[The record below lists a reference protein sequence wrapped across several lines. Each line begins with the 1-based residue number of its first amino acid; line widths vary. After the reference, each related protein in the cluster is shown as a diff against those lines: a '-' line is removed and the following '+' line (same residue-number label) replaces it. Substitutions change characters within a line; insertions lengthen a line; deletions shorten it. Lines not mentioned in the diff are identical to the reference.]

1 MKKQILLLLVLCN
14 IITALQAQNFVQK
27 DFQFEIHATSTEK
40 IISKKIDLA
49 LNKTTP
55 FIALSAKLIGIADNE
70 DLRLFVW
77 ASLDGETK
85 KQWIELEHDHHV
97 ENNNQTIHFSPIF
110 LNSNTKNIRYKIFKK
125 QGVLNSSTLAF
136 HAFVP
141 DEIQPQQNIL
151 ETENNAS
158 RACSC
163 AQPSSVGRSSW
174 GSSYGL
180 TANSSCSSPSYT
192 TVTHLIVHHAAGAN
206 TSTNWAAVVA
216 SYWDYHVNSNGW
228 CDIGYNWLIDPNG
241 VLYVG
246 RGGGN
251 NVVGAHMCGYNQNTM
266 GVCMLGNFNT
276 ATPSVAAMDK
286 LTELLAWKCC
296 NSGINPLGSGT
307 INSYPGTMNNISG
320 HKDGCAPSYTDCP
333 GTNLYSQIP
342 TLRNSVNSYIN
353 NGCSKTSQPSNPV
366 NDYCS
371 GAIELTSQTSCNY
384 QQFSNAGASGS
395 LPAVSPCNG
404 FTAGVADDDVW
415 FKFTAVSTSHMVNLL
430 NGNSFDGVVDVRS
443 GTCNSSVSIGC
454 DDQPGT
460 TGILSSVSL
469 NNLTIGTTYFVRVY
483 HYGTGSGGSSFQV
496 CVTHSQMVCAA
507 PTGKTETS
515 ITGNAAQLSWNSVS
529 GATGYQ
535 VWYKKSGTPN
545 YTKVNVS
552 GNSFSLSNLDCNS
565 TYEWSVMT
573 NCGNGN
579 NSGQPNSFNS
589 FITLNDLPTANIQ
602 HTANGYEVSFV
613 VNASPN
619 TSSFSWNFGDNSATS
634 SQQNPVHT
642 YPATGVS
649 TNYTATLTITNYCG
663 SQTVNYPFTLV
674 PNCYFNL
681 SSNSIVIDSNFQTIN
696 VLLTNAENCPW
707 NASAQCNF
715 VAVSPASGSGSDSI
729 SITVAANNDTV
740 ARTCNIDIA
749 GETFSITQQGKKAAV
764 NCVFTLSADT
774 AIIDSNAQQ
783 VMVQLSNAANCN
795 WSVAGGCGFLN
806 VTPLAGSASQAIS
819 INVNANNDTT
829 TRICNLLISDKNFV
843 LIQHGKKPIKQ
854 TCQPPLPIPSLVA
867 NKCDLASTPAIADVN
882 YAWYKNGSLI
892 AGISGRFFTV
902 EDEKGYYYIVISDS
916 NGCTAQS
923 ADVYVDCEQAPTG
936 IIEANISSLIVKPN
950 PASQEI
956 SFVWNENEN
965 SATLSV
971 YNALG
976 EIVFAEQ
983 NFKTTLK
990 ISVENWASAIYFF
1003 SLKNS
1008 NVSLNGKFLVK
1019 H

>member
-1 MKKQILLLLVLCN
+1 MKKQLLLLLVLYN
-14 IITALQAQNFVQK
+14 IIIALHAQSYVQK
-27 DFQFEIHATSTEK
+27 DYLFEIKPTLNKGIVS
-40 IISKKIDLA
+40 SKIDLA

-55 FIALSAKLIGIADNE
+55 FIALSAKLNGYSDNE
-70 DLRLFVW
+70 NVQLFIW
-77 ASLDGETK
+77 AALDGENK
-85 KQWIELEHDHHV
+85 KQWIEMEQDHHV
-97 ENNNQTIHFSPIF
+97 ESRNQTIHFSPIF
-110 LNSNTKNIRYKIFKK
+110 LSANTKNIRYKILEK
-125 QGVLNSSTLAF
+125 QEELKSATLAF
-136 HAFVP
+136 HIFVP
-141 DEIQPQQNIL
+141 QEVQPQQDIL
-151 ETENNAS
+151 EIENSAS

-163 AQPSSVGRSSW
+163 AQPSSVSRSSW
-174 GSSYGL
+174 GSGYGL
-180 TANSSCSSPSYT
+180 SANSSCSNPSYT

-206 TSTNWAAVVA
+206 TSSNWAAVVA

-276 ATPSVAAMDK
+276 ASPSVAAMNK
-286 LTELLAWKCC
+286 LAELLAWKSC

-320 HKDGCAPSYTDCP
+320 HKDGCAPGYTDCP
-333 GTNLYSQIP
+333 GTNLYSQLSN
-342 TLRNSVNSYIN
+342 LRNSVNSYIN
-353 NGCSKTSQPSNPV
+353 NGCSHTSQPSNPG

-415 FKFTAVSTSHMVNLL
+415 FKFTAVSNSHTVQLL

-443 GTCNSSVSIGC
+443 GTCNSSISIGC
-454 DDQPGT
+454 DDQ
-460 TGILSSVSL
+460 TGSSGVLNSVSL
-469 NNLTIGTTYFVRVY
+469 NNLSIGTTYFVRVY

-496 CVTHSQMVCAA
+496 CVTHSQMVCAE
-507 PTGKTETS
+507 PIGKAETS
-515 ITGNAAQLSWNSVS
+515 VTGNAAQLNWNSVS
-529 GATGYQ
+529 GAAGYQ
-535 VWYKKSGTPN
+535 VWYKKSGSSS

-552 GNSFSLSNLDCNS
+552 GNSLSINNLDCN
-565 TYEWSVMT
+565 TAYEWGVMT
-573 NCGNGN
+573 DCGNGI
-579 NSGQPNSFNS
+579 NSGTPNSFKN
-589 FITLNDLPTANIQ
+589 FVTLNDLPTANIQ
-602 HTANGYEVSFV
+602 HTANGYEITFT

-619 TSSFSWNFGDNSATS
+619 TNSFSWNFGDGSVTS

-642 YPATGVS
+642 YPATGVPN
-649 TNYTATLTITNYCG
+649 NYTAVLTIANYCG
-663 SQTVNYPFTLV
+663 TQTISYPFTLV
-674 PNCYFNL
+674 PNCHFNL
-681 SSNSIVIDSNFQTIN
+681 GANSIVIDSNFQTIN
-696 VLLTNAENCPW
+696 AQLTNAENCPW
-707 NASAQCNF
+707 SVSAQCNF
-715 VAVSPASGSGSDSI
+715 VAVSPVSGNGSGTVT
-729 SITVAANNDTV
+729 ITVAANNDTTTRV
-740 ARTCNIDIA
+740 CNIDIA
-749 GETFSITQQGKKAAV
+749 GETFTITQQGKKTPA
-764 NCVFTLSADT
+764 NCLFALNADT

-783 VMVQLSNAANCN
+783 VVVQLSNAANCN

-806 VTPLAGSASQAIS
+806 VSPLTGSTSQTI
-819 INVNANNDTT
+819 IIDVNANNDTA
-829 TRICNLLISDKNFV
+829 TRICNLLISDKNYV

-854 TCQPPLPIPSLVA
+854 VCQPPLPIPLLVA
-867 NKCDLASTPAIADVN
+867 NNCDLASTPAIAGVN
-882 YAWYKNGSLI
+882 YTWYKNGSLI
-892 AGISGRFFTV
+892 SGINGRFFTV

-936 IIEANISSLIVKPN
+936 IKEVNISNLMVKPN

-956 SFVWNENEN
+956 SFIWNESKD
-965 SATLSV
+965 SAKLSV

-976 EIVFAEQ
+976 EIIFTEQ
-983 NFKTTLK
+983 NFKTELK

-1008 NVSLNGKFLVK
+1008 NTSLNGKFLVK